1 LYQYDRKG
9 VAALTRISEEYS
21 HHSTKKGLKIHREM
35 PTLHLMGKE
44 DEKKTSGYLEQQ
56 VLIAMPGM
64 VDSNFNRSVT
74 LLCQHDDAGAIGI
87 TINRLSDFSLG
98 EILSQLQIECSD
110 ESIQKMPVL
119 EGGPVAPDRGF
130 VIHSPTEGYESSMM
144 VGPDIMVTTS
154 RDVLTAVAEGNGPEK
169 YIVALGYAG
178 WGGGQLEGE
187 LRQNAWLTVMAD
199 SDIVFDMPLPKR
211 FDGALG
217 RLGIKVDRLHS
228 EGGHA

>member
-1 LYQYDRKG
+1 
-9 VAALTRISEEYS
+9 
-21 HHSTKKGLKIHREM
+21 LKFDSKM
-35 PTLHLMGKE
+35 PTLDNMGK
-44 DEKKTSGYLEQQ
+44 DDQATTSGYLERQ

-64 VDSNFNRSVT
+64 VDGNFAGSVT
-74 LLCQHDDAGAIGI
+74 LLCQHNDEGAIGI

-98 EILSQLQIECSD
+98 EVLAQLHIECND
-110 ESIQKMPVL
+110 DSIQKMPVL

-130 VIHSPTEGYESSMM
+130 VIHSPREGYESSMM
-144 VGPDIMVTTS
+144 VGTDIMVTTS
-154 RDVLTAVAEGNGPEK
+154 RDVLTAVAEGTGPKK

-187 LRQNAWLTVMAD
+187 LRENAWLTVLAD
-199 SDIVFDMPLPKR
+199 NEIVFDMPLPKR

-217 RLGIKVDRLHS
+217 RLGIRIDRLHS